1 MKKKI
6 IFIFLKTRS
15 GFAMQRFHKGMA
27 DGHVSCFGNCIC
39 QPYFLGIGNIYVSD
53 DDGDSQSYNSDDKSS
68 GTIS

>member
-1 MKKKI
+1 
-6 IFIFLKTRS
+6 
-15 GFAMQRFHKGMA
+15 MQRFHKGMA